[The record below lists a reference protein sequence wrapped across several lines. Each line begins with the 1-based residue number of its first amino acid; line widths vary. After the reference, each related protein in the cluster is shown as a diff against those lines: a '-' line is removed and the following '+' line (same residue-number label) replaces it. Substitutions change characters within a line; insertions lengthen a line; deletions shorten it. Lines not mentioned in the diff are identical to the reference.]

1 MAFRLTLT
9 VRDEP
14 PVTLLFDQQEV
25 TIGRAPSNDVVVSDP
40 KVSKVHAVV
49 QAAPSGGHVVR
60 DRDSKNATFVD
71 AERVPPRT
79 ASALTPGT
87 TVQVGDSTIAYMPL
101 VPVTESAPHAEA
113 DTAPEEAANEA
124 PADAALPDDPAR
136 LFDVVARGL
145 EQLAAYLPADA
156 VPEAAGLKQRLDAL
170 SDPAGTALRRLAAL
184 QEGQMSPSDTEV
196 VPDEAPAE
204 LTWGA
209 LPAVLRDV
217 LALPEALWKEMD
229 DERPDA
235 GPALLNNPT
244 TEAIRTHLNH
254 ASPTSEATLDRLS
267 TALQHVVAHHEAVL
281 YGYRTSVETGG
292 KALLRHISPRESSP
306 DPGKTGVFTRVFGG
320 GDADTGWERLERRWR
335 KLYHSDWRDVEA
347 RLFRPTLLDAY
358 REHMEAAVAP
368 RSSAAPTA
376 AAQSE
381 PQAPSENGQAPAG

>member
-25 TIGRAPSNDVVVSDP
+25 TIGRAPSNDVVVPDP

-49 QAAPSGGHVVR
+49 QAAPSGGHAVR

-71 AERVPPRT
+71 AERVPPNT
-79 ASALTPGT
+79 APVLTPGA
-87 TVQVGDSTIAYMPL
+87 TVRVGDSTIAYMPL

-113 DTAPEEAANEA
+113 DGAPDDEPTDARAG
-124 PADAALPDDPAR
+124 AALPDDPAR

-145 EQLAAYLPADA
+145 EQLAAHLPADSA
-156 VPEAAGLKQRLDAL
+156 PEEAGLQQRLDAL
-170 SDPAGTALRRLAAL
+170 SDAAGATLRRLAAL
-184 QEGQMSPSDTEV
+184 REGQTPPPGTEAAPDAPS
-196 VPDEAPAE
+196 AE
-204 LTWGA
+204 CTWGA

-217 LALPEALWKEMD
+217 LALPAALWKEMD

-235 GPALLNNPT
+235 GPTLLNNPT

-358 REHMEAAVAP
+358 REHMEAA
-368 RSSAAPTA
+368 AAPGA
-376 AAQSE
+376 AA
-381 PQAPSENGQAPAG
+381 AENGQAPAG